1 MNSPA
6 FDKPGLD
13 RLFAAL
19 DPAGALVAAVS
30 GGPDSIALMHL
41 LARWN
46 QRPAPHRI
54 IVATVDHGLRPEA
67 ADEAR
72 WVGVEAAR
80 LALDHRILTWRGEK
94 PASALQERARDA
106 RYGLLVELA
115 RDTGA
120 SHLVTA
126 HTLDDQAET
135 VLMRLSRGSG
145 LTGLRGMAVER
156 NRDGIRHV
164 RPLLDI
170 PKATL
175 VELCTSQG
183 WRFVSDPSNRD
194 ERFARVRWRSLMPA
208 LAAEGLTGERL
219 AELARRARQAEEALD
234 LKAAEAY
241 GRARLVRPGEG
252 VVLDAAILAR
262 EPFEIALRI
271 LLKGLSEAGLQENAR
286 RLNRLET
293 CVERLRESFHREAG
307 LRMNIAG
314 ALIELESGGL
324 LKIGP
329 ETPRQRGR

>member
-1 MNSPA
+1 MRRDGSA
-6 FDKPGLD
+6 SRRRRWGL
-13 RLFAAL
+13 
-19 DPAGALVAAVS
+19 
-30 GGPDSIALMHL
+30 H
-41 LARWN
+41 
-46 QRPAPHRI
+46 
-54 IVATVDHGLRPEA
+54 
-67 ADEAR
+67 
-72 WVGVEAAR
+72 
-80 LALDHRILTWRGEK
+80 HRILTWRAK
-94 PASALQERARDA
+94 SPLPALQERARDA

-115 RDTGA
+115 RETGA

-135 VLMRLSRGSG
+135 ILMRLSRGSG

-241 GRARLVRPGEG
+241 GRARLCDRARGSSSTRR
-252 VVLDAAILAR
+252 ILAT
-262 EPFEIALRI
+262 EPFRNRLADSD
-271 LLKGLSEAGLQENAR
+271 KGLSEAGLQENAR

-293 CVERLRESFHREAG
+293 CVERLREAVHREAG

-314 ALIELESGGL
+314 AAHRAGVWRLAHNRARDAPSAGPLGISLIQVGRDSGTRPTGAAF
-324 LKIGP
+324 P
-329 ETPRQRGR
+329 WQGRPACLHCNQ